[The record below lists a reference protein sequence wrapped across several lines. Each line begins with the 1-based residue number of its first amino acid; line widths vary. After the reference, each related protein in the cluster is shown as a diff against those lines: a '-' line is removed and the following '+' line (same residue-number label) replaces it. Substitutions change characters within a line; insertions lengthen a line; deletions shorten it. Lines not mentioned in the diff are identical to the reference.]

1 MKTEMSH
8 NYQHLTVLR
17 CETFPATETVTDL
30 GTCLQCCIVTWSPK
44 PEGKRATNIQSF
56 YFSGALGNEGKGGKL
71 GLMGKRKKG
80 RASRG
85 KTLEHEFGGE
95 RKSKGEAL
103 LKM

>member
-1 MKTEMSH
+1 MLQTFSH
-8 NYQHLTVLR
+8 FILV
-17 CETFPATETVTDL
+17 
-30 GTCLQCCIVTWSPK
+30 
-44 PEGKRATNIQSF
+44 
-56 YFSGALGNEGKGGKL
+56 ALWGNEGKGGKL